1 MSEPAIRAPQ
11 FAWTLLAALATQ
23 TITAAQPPRTDNT
36 TDTFEGYDFEQV
48 VQRVETSVNP
58 LEQEMAGSFQAFAES
73 VATAEQLL
81 AENRPA
87 EAVQACSAAIDQVVA
102 GRENVLRPMWEGQAY
117 LAEQIGQVRTRLA
130 SAVAAA
136 GGSTQT
142 RLDERAE
149 RMLDGIA
156 SRIAAEPDP
165 RRKKRL
171 VTHYRTIRQLAQ
183 IKQMALQLSPNQRK
197 LWQNVLRVLEDTAL
211 AHQQVLMGTE
221 VLFAQFQA
229 TAMNLKEYEE
239 LIRTVDGAARL
250 LGVARGLGQSGHG
263 LTRLTQSMSEL
274 QERLA
279 GMNQHIEQ
287 VLNVKMI
294 DLETQVDTVTAA
306 ASSDA
311 GTVSTDID
319 AELARRL
326 QRLSED

>member
-1 MSEPAIRAPQ
+1 LTAH
-11 FAWTLLAALATQ
+11 AAA
-23 TITAAQPPRTDNT
+23 AAQAPKPEAAPDS
-36 TDTFEGYDFEQV
+36 FEGYDFEQV

-58 LEQEMAGSFQAFAES
+58 LEQEMAGSFQAFADS
-73 VATAEQLL
+73 VATAERLL

-87 EAVQACSAAIDQVVA
+87 EAVEACSAAIDQVVA
-102 GRENVLRPMWEGQAY
+102 GREQVLKPMWEGQAY
-117 LAEQIGQVRTRLA
+117 LAEQIGHVRARLA

-142 RLDERAE
+142 KLDERAE
-149 RMLDGIA
+149 NMLDGIA
-156 SRIAAEPDP
+156 QRIANESDP

-229 TAMNLKEYEE
+229 TAMNLNEYQE

-263 LTRLTQSMSEL
+263 LTRLTQNMSDL
-274 QERLA
+274 QERLS

-287 VLNVKMI
+287 VLQVKMI

-306 ASSDA
+306 AGADA
-311 GTVSTDID
+311 GTMSTDID
-319 AELARRL
+319 DELARRL
-326 QRLSED
+326 DRLTGN